1 MFFRKLLAGLALS
14 ALALSGGSALAQT
27 APYNPLGNI
36 GINGAG
42 PLPGNFMQYTGQG
55 GTVLGTGDID
65 ITKTFWLYE
74 KRGTYSGQS
83 VDSWLVFWDPAPPGS
98 PRAHGTV
105 SWDQS
110 ILNVFSTRNDLMT
123 TGALGFERAGYTYN
137 YTTYVGIEASQGD
150 SVSFLGKTMTL
161 DFTASDPGD
170 YVRVFTAVPEP
181 GTYAQLAA
189 GLWVI
194 GWMARRRLRASAAAA

>member
-1 MFFRKLLAGLALS
+1 MSLRKLLAGLALA
-14 ALALSGGSALAQT
+14 ALALSGGSAFAQA
-27 APYNPLGNI
+27 APYNPMGNI
-36 GINGAG
+36 GINGGA
-42 PLPGNFMQYTGQG
+42 PLPSNFLQYTGQG
-55 GTVLGTGDID
+55 GTLLGTGDID
-65 ITKTFWLYE
+65 ISKTFWLYE
-74 KRGTYSGQS
+74 KRGTYSGQT
-83 VDSWLVFWDPAPPGS
+83 VDSWLVFWDPAPPGA

-110 ILNVFSTRNDLMT
+110 ILSVFSTRNDLMT

-137 YTTYVGIEASQGD
+137 YTTFVGIEASQGD
-150 SVSFLGKTMTL
+150 YVSFLGKTMTL

-189 GLWVI
+189 DLWVL
-194 GWMARRRLRASAAAA
+194 GWVARRRLRAGAAAA

>member
-1 MFFRKLLAGLALS
+1 MSLRKFLAGLALS
-14 ALALSGGSALAQT
+14 ALALSGGSAFAQA
-27 APYNPLGNI
+27 APYNPLGDI
-36 GINGAG
+36 GINGAA
-42 PLPGNFMQYTGQG
+42 PLPGNFVQYTGQG
-55 GTVLGTGDID
+55 GTLLGTGDID

-74 KRGTYSGQS
+74 KRGAYNGQS
-83 VDSWLVFWDPAPPGS
+83 VDSWLVFWDPAPPGM

-105 SWDQS
+105 SWEQN
-110 ILNVFSTRNDLMT
+110 ILNIFSTRNDLIA

-137 YTTYVGIEASQGD
+137 YTTYVGLEGSQGD
-150 SVSFLGKTMTL
+150 YASFLGKTMTL

-189 GLWVI
+189 GLWVL
-194 GWMARRRLRASAAAA
+194 GWMARRRLRTSATAA